1 MRLTKEDL
9 KAAALYRAA
18 VGHRVATLDGGRE
31 RLAELDMRRLASAQ
45 ITGAVAS
52 RIARD
57 DKEFGVGDRDRER
70 GRKLA
75 AIAAS
80 QRAALRY
87 VKADREDMIG
97 RRSGAVGPA
106 KAFCGA
112 EHYAVLRARRA
123 DVRYVE
129 VRDSLGVVVGVRSR
143 CALASEAAADESAFG
158 LEALDRLAALR
169 GRAERRADEV
179 CERREAARQARDEGT
194 ERICETA
201 QAYYSRSRPAARR
214 SKRGGR
220 RNRK

>member
-18 VGHRVATLDGGRE
+18 VGHRVKTPNGGRE

-45 ITGAVAS
+45 VAGAVAS

-57 DKEFGVGDRDRER
+57 DKEFGVGDKELDK

-87 VKADREDMIG
+87 VKADRDDLVR
-97 RRSGAVGPA
+97 RRSAALGPA

-129 VRDSLGVVVGVRSR
+129 VRDSRGNIVGVRSR
-143 CALASEAAADESAFG
+143 CALASQASGDGSAFG

-169 GRAERRADEV
+169 GKAERRADEV
-179 CERREAARQARDEGT
+179 CERREAASQARDDRALEV
-194 ERICETA
+194 RETV
-201 QAYYSRSRPAARR
+201 QAYYSRSRPATRR

-220 RNRK
+220 RNRR